1 MSLDLERHL
10 VFYGSYHNN
19 AVNIG
24 IHMVCVPIILMTSFL
39 LAANSGVLVPLPPYL
54 TLEYLPL
61 NMCTI
66 GSIIWGGFYVL
77 MEPVAGSL
85 LCAICLGMAAADNYF
100 YSVDAK
106 TSTTI
111 AGGIFAVAWILQFL
125 GHGKFEGRAPALL
138 DNLMQALLLAPLFV
152 WLELL
157 FFFGYRKELKDRVD
171 KQVEKNIAKFKAE
184 RAGKNGKAQ

>member
-1 MSLDLERHL
+1 MSLDLEKQL

-19 AVNIG
+19 VVNIG
-24 IHMVCVPIILMTSFL
+24 VHMVCVPIILMTSFL
-39 LAANSGVLVPLPPYL
+39 LAANSGILIQTPAWL

-77 MEPVAGSL
+77 MEPVAGTL
-85 LCAICLGMAAADNYF
+85 LGGICLGMAAADNFF
-100 YSVDAK
+100 YSIDPK
-106 TSTTI
+106 TSTI
-111 AGGIFAVAWILQFL
+111 VAGGIFAVAWILQFI

-138 DNLMQALLLAPLFV
+138 DNLTQALLLAPLFV

-157 FFFGYRKELKDRVD
+157 FYFGYRKELQERVE
-171 KQVEKNIAKFKAE
+171 KQVVKNIAKFRAEKAS
-184 RAGKNGKAQ
+184 KNGKAQ